1 MPDYKFPD
9 PQDIPPKHPVV
20 ICPGERVI
28 ALYNQETG
36 ESAKRISKSVRGWF
50 QDQAFEKGWAGV
62 HFLPEVQSL
71 HGAGCLLTAK
81 SQQKVTDVTNAA
93 LSLVDTDSTE
103 D

>member
-1 MPDYKFPD
+1 MPDFKFPN

-20 ICPGERVI
+20 ICPGELVI

-36 ESAKRISKSVRGWF
+36 ENAKRISKVVRTWF
-50 QDQAFEKGWAGV
+50 EEQAFAGGWVGV

-71 HGAGCLLTAK
+71 HGAGCLLTAQ

-93 LSLVDTDSTE
+93 LSLVDTDQSE
-103 D
+103 E